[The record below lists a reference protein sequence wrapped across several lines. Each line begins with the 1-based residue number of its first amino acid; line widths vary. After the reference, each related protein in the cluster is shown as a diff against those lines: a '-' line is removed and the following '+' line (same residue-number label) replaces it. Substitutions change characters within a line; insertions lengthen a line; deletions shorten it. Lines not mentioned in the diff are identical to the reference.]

1 MPGCEKC
8 NDTGTIAIRARDG
21 TTPNAPGAK
30 FKTGDVVTVIPLGFS
45 PDWAWADT
53 LGNPRPLMCQV
64 GARHVT
70 YIVAFEGDPRPT
82 LLREKY
88 LLPTREPSAE
98 MRLSYDR

>member
-53 LGNPRPLMCQV
+53 LGKGIIYMTPFSSHAVIAL
-64 GARHVT
+64 
-70 YIVAFEGDPRPT
+70 
-82 LLREKY
+82 
-88 LLPTREPSAE
+88 
-98 MRLSYDR
+98 